1 MGYSGHRMPCID
13 ARNASQRILFLRSW
27 NRRFQSHRLYSFRGL
42 GLLSRRPR
50 DVLWNLYSCSF
61 LVLSWWGDVFLL
73 SKSEPIFKLGILAFL
88 LGHVAYAIA
97 FVQSAFSWTG
107 ALMGLAVVSVVAYF
121 VGRWLIPKLDAG
133 MKPAV
138 IAYIAVISTMVVFAT
153 ALSVAT
159 MHFQVLVGAI
169 MFFVSD
175 LAVAK
180 HRFVSPGF
188 SNKIWGYRCIMVLKS
203 FWFTRSKNL
212 RLLMCS
218 NLPLCRS
225 NF

>member
-1 MGYSGHRMPCID
+1 MELSVWDIPAIVCLVSMLAMLASEFYSYGPGIAAFKVIASTAFVVSGYFQGAEETFYGTCIL
-13 ARNASQRILFLRSW
+13 AA
-27 NRRFQSHRLYSFRGL
+27 
-42 GLLSRRPR
+42 
-50 DVLWNLYSCSF
+50 

-88 LGHVAYAIA
+88 LGHVAYTIA

-107 ALMGLAVVSVVAYF
+107 ALIGLAVVSVVAYF

-159 MHFQVLVGAI
+159 MHFQVLVGAT

-188 SNKIWGYRCIMVLKS
+188 SNKIWG
-203 FWFTRSKNL
+203 
-212 RLLMCS
+212 
-218 NLPLCRS
+218 LPLYYGAQIVLVYTI
-225 NF
+225 